1 MKKDTLERGNQLV
14 AQIESQRLRL
24 NRLKKMQEDGL
35 KSSSV
40 CCNLDFV
47 NTSVNEQRVGLG
59 HNLTM
64 KIMPILIEETAK
76 DLDMLVQEFENL

>member
-14 AQIESQRLRL
+14 AQIESQKLRL
-24 NRLKKMQEDGL
+24 NRLKKMQEDGS

-40 CCNLDFV
+40 SCSLDFV
-47 NTSVNEQRVGLG
+47 NTSVNDQRVSLG

-64 KIMPILIEETAK
+64 KIMPILIEETAE
-76 DLDMLVQEFENL
+76 DLDRLVQEFENL